1 MIAEQSPVEAA
12 AMQGVPG
19 RPTVDSA
26 TGEAI
31 RVFEG
36 PDGRRLAYADTGGS
50 GRPVLCLAG
59 LTRNMRDFAPLHDH
73 LAPGTRVIRLDSRG
87 RGASERAA
95 DPNHEYAIPVET
107 GDVLALIAHL
117 GLERLRIV
125 GTSRG
130 GILGMAVAAGR
141 PGLVEGLVLNDV
153 GAVIEMR
160 GLLRI
165 FATLGRPPRGETF
178 EDAAAEL
185 ARQNAREFPD
195 VPPARWLQHAHALYD
210 DADGRPVLSYD
221 PKLRTAT
228 AAALDMEAATITL
241 WPLFEGLKA
250 IPVLTLRGQFS
261 DILSQS
267 TLAEMAAWHPDF
279 EGVEIPGRG
288 HTPFLDEP
296 AALEAIDRFLE
307 RT

>member
-1 MIAEQSPVEAA
+1 MTERFAA
-12 AMQGVPG
+12 
-19 RPTVDSA
+19 
-26 TGEAI
+26 
-31 RVFEG
+31 
-36 PDGRRLAYADTGGS
+36 PDGRRLAYLDTGGP
-50 GRPVLCLAG
+50 GPPVLCLAG
-59 LTRNMRDFAPLHDH
+59 LTRNGRDFDFLAEH
-73 LAPGTRVIRLDSRG
+73 LAPRYRVIRLDSRG
-87 RGASERAA
+87 RGRSDHAEDPLSEYTVPVESGDALA
-95 DPNHEYAIPVET
+95 LLDHLAIPKVT
-107 GDVLALIAHL
+107 I
-117 GLERLRIV
+117 I